1 MRKTNI
7 RINGKFL
14 AKEDGNYYLSDIDEY
29 DDWIK
34 LEEIPKYDNV
44 TEEYKKL
51 SKEYHITK
59 KVNFIKEQSG
69 GWPSLFKKE
78 QSGGGWPSLFKK
90 EQSGG
95 GWKQSQS
102 SNMQSGG
109 WGPPPA
115 KK

>member
-7 RINGKFL
+7 RINGNFL

-44 TEEYKKL
+44 TEEYNKL

-59 KVNFIKEQSG
+59 KVNFLTGQSG
-69 GWPSLFKKE
+69 GT
-78 QSGGGWPSLFKK
+78 
-90 EQSGG
+90 
-95 GWKQSQS
+95 
-102 SNMQSGG
+102 
-109 WGPPPA
+109 
-115 KK
+115 